1 MLTCKT
7 EKDCCSIGNLTT
19 NLQDRVTNQSR
30 GNLRMAPYL
39 GILAK
44 FSAKCVANQQSRERK
59 QQSCRKITC
68 CVYFQRVRLCL
79 FCVKTFGMAVVYRLQ
94 TPLTLLGVWDLR
106 FQRPYKVSERGPIAV
121 LGFCSFQPQSL
132 GIRIWYE
139 QIGGD
144 LAFLHDVPRAFR
156 CSTRGGEQMGAEGDR
171 MEPWCQ
177 WKGWSLGIHMAT
189 HIGLG
194 QICKRF
200 QQLKFWFAQKFQ
212 ETTLKNRE
220 SYHAF
225 IFGSSLPVV
234 LTGLRIRDVNCNA
247 GPWTDMSISLLASC
261 LFTRTQLEF

>member
-1 MLTCKT
+1 
-7 EKDCCSIGNLTT
+7 
-19 NLQDRVTNQSR
+19 
-30 GNLRMAPYL
+30 
-39 GILAK
+39 
-44 FSAKCVANQQSRERK
+44 
-59 QQSCRKITC
+59 
-68 CVYFQRVRLCL
+68 
-79 FCVKTFGMAVVYRLQ
+79 MAVVYRLQ

-106 FQRPYKVSERGPIAV
+106 FQRRYKFSERGPIAV

-139 QIGGD
+139 QLGGD

-171 MEPWCQ
+171 MEPLKVPM
-177 WKGWSLGIHMAT
+177 KGLITRHSYGYPYW
-189 HIGLG
+189 IGADL
-194 QICKRF
+194 QKISAF
-200 QQLKFWFAQKFQ
+200 EIWFAQKFQ
-212 ETTLKNRE
+212 ETILKNRK